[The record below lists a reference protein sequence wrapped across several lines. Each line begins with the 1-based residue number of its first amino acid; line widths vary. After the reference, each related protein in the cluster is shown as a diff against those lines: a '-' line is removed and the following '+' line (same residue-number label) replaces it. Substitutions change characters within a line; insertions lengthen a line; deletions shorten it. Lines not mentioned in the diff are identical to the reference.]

1 MSDDRELTLA
11 DFPVH
16 RQITTRWSDNDV
28 FGHLNNAV
36 YYQIFDTAINGWL
49 GEATGID
56 PTRMPAL
63 GVVVENGC
71 KYFREVGF
79 PRPLTVGLAVS
90 RVGNS
95 SVTYR
100 LGMFAGSD
108 SDAEAGAVPEPIAA
122 LCTWT
127 HVYVD
132 LQTRRPVAIPAV
144 IREQL
149 AQVTITGSP
158 T

>member
-1 MSDDRELTLA
+1 MSTPVRDERTLTLA

-16 RQITTRWSDNDV
+16 RPIPTRWSDNDV
-28 FGHLNNAV
+28 FGHLNNAG

-49 GEATGID
+49 GEVTGID

-79 PRPLTVGLAVS
+79 PQPLVVGLSVA
-90 RVGNS
+90 RVGSS

-100 LGMFAGSD
+100 LGMFAQP
-108 SDAEAGAVPEPIAA
+108 DAIAA

-132 LQTRRPVAIPAV
+132 LETRRPVEMPEPIRKHLVAV
-144 IREQL
+144 
-149 AQVTITGSP
+149 ADTA
-158 T
+158 

>member
-1 MSDDRELTLA
+1 MTDDRDLTLA

-16 RQITTRWSDNDV
+16 RHITTRWSDNDV

-49 GEATGID
+49 GDVTGLD

-63 GVVVENGC
+63 GVVVENSC
-71 KYFREVGF
+71 KYFREAGF
-79 PRPLTVGLAVS
+79 PRPLTVGLSVA
-90 RVGNS
+90 RIGRS

-100 LGMFAGSD
+100 LGLFAD
-108 SDAEAGAVPEPIAA
+108 PDPIAA

-127 HVYVD
+127 HVYID
-132 LQTRRPVAIPAV
+132 SQTRRPVEIPSV
-144 IREQL
+144 IEEQL
-149 AQVTITGSP
+149 GAVVR
-158 T
+158 